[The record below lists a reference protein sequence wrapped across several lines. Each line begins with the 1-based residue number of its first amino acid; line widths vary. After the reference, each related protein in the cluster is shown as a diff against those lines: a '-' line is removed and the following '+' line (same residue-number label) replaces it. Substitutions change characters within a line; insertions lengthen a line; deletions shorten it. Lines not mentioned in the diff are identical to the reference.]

1 MKLLLNILR
10 VIVGVL
16 FIFSGLVK
24 ANDPLG
30 LAYKMDEF
38 FEALHL
44 VFLSPY
50 SLYFSVVMNVLE
62 ILCGVALLFG
72 YAMRFFATLLLLLI
86 SFFTFLTAYAL
97 FSGKIRE
104 CGCFGDCIPLS
115 PEATFWKDVAL
126 LVMIV
131 VIFVYRHRIR
141 PLLGRMGSILSLLA
155 AFLFAIGMQLYA
167 LQHLPYVDC
176 LAYKVGNNIPE
187 KMKLPPGAQ
196 PDVYE
201 TVLIYEKAGERR
213 EFTSDNFPWQDTTW
227 KYVGRRDKL
236 IKEGNAIPEIKDFSL
251 KDFDGGDHTRE
262 LLSEPKPT
270 YLLMIQNVSEAGEGW
285 DESIH
290 ALQQKLQAGAIQL
303 VGVTA
308 SPRAAVDTFT
318 ARHGLLFPF
327 LLMDAT
333 AIKTAARN
341 NPALILLDKGTI
353 RAKWAYR
360 DFPSFKN

>member
-10 VIVGVL
+10 IVVGVL

-50 SLYFSVVMNVLE
+50 SLYLSVCLNVLE
-62 ILCGVALLFG
+62 ILCGVAMIFG
-72 YAMRFFATLLLLLI
+72 YAMRFFSSLI
-86 SFFTFLTAYAL
+86 LILITFFTFLTAYAL

-115 PEATFWKDVAL
+115 PQATFWKDVAL
-126 LVMIV
+126 EVMIII
-131 VIFVYRHRIR
+131 IFLYRKTITS
-141 PLLGRMGSILSLLA
+141 LLGRNGSIMVLLTT
-155 AFLFAIGMQLYA
+155 FLVSIGVQLYA

-176 LAYKVGNNIPE
+176 LAYKIGNNIPE
-187 KMKLPPGAQ
+187 KMKLPPGAT

-201 TVLIYEKAGERR
+201 TVLIYEKNGERK
-213 EFTSDNFPWQDTTW
+213 EFTTDNFPWQDSTW
-227 KYVGRRDKL
+227 KYVDRRDKL
-236 IKEGNAIPEIKDFSL
+236 VKEGNAVPAIKDFSL
-251 KDFDGGDHTRE
+251 KDFDGGDHTQE
-262 LLSEPKPT
+262 LLAETKPV
-270 YLLMIQNVSEAGEGW
+270 YLLMVQNVHEAGEDW
-285 DESIH
+285 EESIRN
-290 ALQQKLQAGAIQL
+290 LQQQLRAGKIEL

-308 SPRAAVDTFT
+308 SAKPDVDTFT
-318 ARHGLLFPF
+318 AHRGLLFPF
-327 LLMDAT
+327 LSMDAT

-341 NPALILLDKGTI
+341 NPTLILLDKGTI